1 MDILLWFAMPL
12 LVWFVGFMILD
23 PKSFTRFFK

>member
-12 LVWFVGFMILD
+12 LAWFLGFMILD